1 MKQTVTYL
9 IKKKDDDLYITNR
22 PSEANDTIKY
32 STDRRDGREFN
43 GLDNSIIDMTK
54 HTAIK
59 KTVTETTEYEEVDYD
74 WRT

>member
-9 IKKKDDDLYITNR
+9 IKKKGDDLYITNK

-32 STDRRDGREFN
+32 STDRRDAREFN
-43 GLDNSIIDMTK
+43 GLDNIIIDMTR

-74 WRT
+74 

>member
-9 IKKKDDDLYITNR
+9 IKKKGDDLNITNK

-32 STDRRDGREFN
+32 STDRRDAREFN
-43 GLDNSIIDMTK
+43 GLDNIIIDMTR

-74 WRT
+74 

>member
-9 IKKKDDDLYITNR
+9 IKKKGDDLYITNK

-32 STDRRDGREFN
+32 STDRRDAREFN
-43 GLDNSIIDMTK
+43 GLDNSIIDMTR

>member
-9 IKKKDDDLYITNR
+9 IKKKGDDLYITNR

-32 STDRRDGREFN
+32 STDRRDAREFN
-43 GLDNSIIDMTK
+43 GLDNSIIDMTR

-74 WRT
+74 

>member
-1 MKQTVTYL
+1 MKQIVTYL
-9 IKKKDDDLYITNR
+9 IKKKGDDLYITNR

-32 STDRRDGREFN
+32 STDRRHGREFN

-59 KTVTETTEYEEVDYD
+59 KTLTETVEYEEVDYD
-74 WRT
+74 